1 MADYLGMLKGEQLI
15 SLSDNFDYVTA
26 TADFVGLKLFPAVKT
41 DNMKLAIAQLTKG
54 GKIPV
59 MALVHALDTE
69 ARIGDRPNYETI
81 NVELMLIKEKLN
93 KVRSSMIKV

>member
-1 MADYLGMLKGEQLI
+1 MADYLGMLKGEQLV
-15 SLSDNFDYVTA
+15 SLSQNFDYVTA

-69 ARIGDRPNYETI
+69 A
-81 NVELMLIKEKLN
+81 
-93 KVRSSMIKV
+93 IKVEPYWNYIDSYVKIVL